1 MHRTLVAE
9 PKNGTR
15 LVYLAEGI
23 SPKEASRFNHDSDP
37 ISKGY
42 RVVFNCQSEKESVT
56 RHEEITVSYQ
66 AD

>member
-1 MHRTLVAE
+1 MPRILVAK

-23 SPKEASRFNHDSDP
+23 SPQEASRFNHDSDP

-42 RVVFNCQSEKESVT
+42 RIVFNCRSENKSIAK
-56 RHEEITVSYQ
+56 HEEKTVGYQ